1 MEDLEQRRL
10 AAIVFA
16 DVVSYSKLIQKNELR
31 TINSFNSHKTQLFE
45 PLISRFGGR
54 LVKTIGDGI
63 LMEFASAIKATEC
76 AISIQEGMVER
87 NKNIN
92 KDVSIFFRIGIH
104 IGDILISDD
113 DVLGD
118 GVNIASRIESLA
130 EPNGVTISDDTYRQI
145 KDKLNIVWVDC
156 GTKQVKNIEQP
167 IQTWSWASSTY
178 NKKPKEIISDIEKD
192 KPSVVILS
200 LIHI

>member
-31 TINSFNSHKTQLFE
+31 TINSFKSHKTQLFE
-45 PLISRFGGR
+45 PLISKFGGR
-54 LVKTIGDGI
+54 LVKTIGDGM

-92 KDVSIFFRIGIH
+92 KDESIFFRIC
-104 IGDILISDD
+104 LLYTS
-113 DVLGD
+113 
-118 GVNIASRIESLA
+118 
-130 EPNGVTISDDTYRQI
+130 
-145 KDKLNIVWVDC
+145 
-156 GTKQVKNIEQP
+156 
-167 IQTWSWASSTY
+167 
-178 NKKPKEIISDIEKD
+178 
-192 KPSVVILS
+192 PSPRDS
-200 LIHI
+200 